1 MELQNYHDN
10 MIGKL
15 QLWKES
21 LESCKDSEEEMVERI
36 LRLQLANKDV
46 PAGFAKWIKKRSQ
59 ELQLRTS
66 LGQEME
72 QKLNAQIKGKEKRS
86 SDTMI

>member
-1 MELQNYHDN
+1 

-36 LRLQLANKDV
+36 LRLVFFHCLMFQVTVVALPV
-46 PAGFAKWIKKRSQ
+46 LKKCSRF
-59 ELQLRTS
+59 
-66 LGQEME
+66 
-72 QKLNAQIKGKEKRS
+72 I
-86 SDTMI
+86 